1 MSIAST
7 TTFRTNASFVSWFYF
22 VYFSKACGQEL
33 C

>member
-1 MSIAST
+1 MSRSFT
-7 TTFRTNASFVSWFYF
+7 TAMHTSSNFNCWFYF